1 MDIWS
6 LGITLYN
13 MLVGSIPCVS
23 DEISPG
29 TSFLTLPDETRG
41 EVTDSCWRFV
51 RRMLTVDQRY
61 RMKYQELFD
70 EPWLSATEED
80 LSSAYFADRK
90 SCCDSAYTHFSSRS
104 RDCVPLDVLEH
115 LLKYDTETRRAH
127 KFQSRTKQAT
137 GEQTTDSA
145 SVNVTIEQAKNT
157 SQLFLDTALIFA
169 RKGAACEMVSAP
181 MALSNYHIAVTYLS
195 LIPPAFKYETILPF
209 ISARMTKLETDLFR
223 AATGESLPRP

>member
-6 LGITLYN
+6 LGVTLYN
-13 MLVGSIPCVS
+13 MLVGSIPECS
-23 DEISPG
+23 AG
-29 TSFLTLPDETRG
+29 ASFLTLPDETRG
-41 EVTDSCWRFV
+41 EVTDSCWQFV

-70 EPWLSATEED
+70 DPWLKATKED
-80 LSSAYFADRK
+80 LSAAYFADRK

-104 RDCVPLDVLEH
+104 RDCVPMVVLER
-115 LLKYDTETRRAH
+115 LLEYDTKTRRAH
-127 KFQSRTKQAT
+127 DFWSLTQQAT
-137 GEQTTDSA
+137 REQATDSA

-157 SQLFLDTALIFA
+157 FQLFLDTALVFA

-195 LIPPAFKYETILPF
+195 LIPPAFEDKATLPF